1 MHYRKNGD
9 TISVRL
15 SIGEDIIKSLLE
27 LCEKENI
34 EFAQVN
40 GIGAVSRATVGF
52 YDVKKG
58 EYKPK
63 TFDEPMEIIS
73 LLGNMTRK
81 DGKPYLHLHAAF
93 SGEDCNVVGGHLNEA
108 IIGVTAEIFVN
119 IIDGKMNRRVHPVT
133 GINIFDI

>member
-1 MHYRKNGD
+1 MNYRKDGN

-15 SIGEDIIKSLLE
+15 SVGEDIIGALLD

-34 EFAQVN
+34 GFAQVN
-40 GIGAVSRATVGF
+40 GIGAVSSATVGF
-52 YDVKKG
+52 YNLAEGK
-58 EYKPK
+58 YLPK
-63 TFDEPMEIIS
+63 TFNEPMEIVS

-81 DGKPYLHLHAAF
+81 DGKPYLHLHASF
-93 SGEDCNVVGGHLNEA
+93 SGEDCNVVGGHLTEA

-119 IIDGKMNRRVHPVT
+119 VIEKEMNRRVDPVI

>member
-1 MHYRKNGD
+1 MNYRKNG
-9 TISVRL
+9 SAFVVRL
-15 SIGEDIIKSLLE
+15 SVGEDIVKAVTE
-27 LCEKENI
+27 LCRRENI
-34 EFAQVN
+34 VCAQVN

-52 YDVKKG
+52 YDLAKG

-63 TFDEPMEIIS
+63 TFDEPMEMVS

-81 DGKPYLHLHAAF
+81 DGEPYIHLHASF
-93 SGEDCNVVGGHLNEA
+93 SNEKCEVVGGHLTEA

-119 IIDGKMNRRVHPVT
+119 VLPDAVERRVDPEI

>member
-1 MHYRKNGD
+1 MNYRKDGN

-15 SIGEDIIKSLLE
+15 NVGEDIIASLLE
-27 LCEKENI
+27 LCKKENI
-34 EFAQVN
+34 GFAEVN

-52 YDVKKG
+52 YNLAQGK
-58 EYKPK
+58 YMPK
-63 TFDEPMEIIS
+63 TFDEPMEIVS

-81 DGKPYLHLHAAF
+81 DGKPYLHLHASF
-93 SGEDCNVVGGHLNEA
+93 SGEDCNVVGGHLTEA

-119 IIDGKMNRRVHPVT
+119 IIDGEMNRRVHPVT